1 MKTDQLIAQNN
12 QLQQKLSPAN
22 KTYYEN
28 LLVFMRSH
36 SLLKN
41 DIVLETSLLE
51 ILNDLIE
58 AQQHGISAHD
68 YYGQNPREQAQA
80 LLNAIPNDLKGFVR
94 LSILLSLE
102 LLGILTLNDL
112 ITPSAALDWG
122 RLLLQAAILVGFTFL
137 ILWLLGNTAFT
148 ISAKRRVLTNWL
160 SFIGVIVAIGLT
172 LLLSFVHTPL
182 SVTPANHLVLIITS
196 ILLISG
202 ILFLFMKRPTLPFF
216 IIDLYVLGQL
226 LLATAT
232 RIPALSPLLNAKF
245 DFGIWTWPIVIVLCV
260 IAGGIS
266 SWLVWRHSKQV

>member
-12 QLQQKLSPAN
+12 QLQQKLSTTN

-41 DIVLETSLLE
+41 DTVLETSLLE

-58 AQQHGISAHD
+58 AQQNGISAHD

-80 LLNAIPNDLKGFVR
+80 LLNAMPNDLKSFVR
-94 LSILLSLE
+94 LTILLLLE

-112 ITPSAALDWG
+112 ITPGASLDWG
-122 RLLLQAAILVGFTFL
+122 RLLLQATILIGFTF
-137 ILWLLGNTAFT
+137 IIFWLLGNTAFT
-148 ISAKRRVLTNWL
+148 ASGKRRTLTNWL
-160 SFIGVIVAIGLT
+160 SFICIIISIGLA

-202 ILFLFMKRPTLPFF
+202 ILFLFVKRPALPFF
-216 IIDLYVLGQL
+216 IVDLYILGQL
-226 LLATAT
+226 LLATT
-232 RIPALSPLLNAKF
+232 SRIPMLSTLLNAKF
-245 DFGIWTWPIVIVLCV
+245 DFGTWTWPIIIVLCV

-266 SWLVWRHSKQV
+266 SWFVWRHSKQV